1 MTIHALAAPGVHS
14 GRHRPAMFASLLAL
28 ATLACG
34 GGDDAS
40 DPPTGPGPAPT
51 SVSLKVIT
59 ATTGTNLDVDGY
71 TISVDGGPAQSIGI
85 NASKTLT
92 LSSAGT
98 HSVQLAGLAS
108 NCAVSG
114 SNPKTANV
122 QSGATAEISFAITCA
137 AASAVIQIT
146 TATTGSLVD
155 PDGFTYSIDGGAA
168 QAIGHNESK
177 SVTVGTSGNHT
188 IQLGGMPVN
197 CSVSGGSTKTV
208 NVSAGTP
215 ATASFAVVCINLPT
229 PVNGKIV
236 FESDRSGN
244 FEVYVMNEDGTN
256 VVNLTNNSALDYE
269 PDWSP
274 DGSKI
279 AFVSRRTGSDE
290 IYVMNADGSGLTQ
303 LTATIGTDRAPAW
316 SPDGSKIAWESKR
329 DGNDEIYV
337 MNANG
342 SSETNLTKHF
352 ADDSH
357 PAWSPDGTRIAF
369 HSDRDANKG
378 YEVYVMNPN
387 GTGVVNLTNN
397 AADFDARPAWSP
409 DGSKLAFVSSRDG
422 NLEIYMMNA
431 NGSGQTRLTSHP
443 ELDSYPEWS
452 PDGSSI
458 AFRSDRTGNVEI
470 YMMKADG
477 SSPANRTNNQA
488 TDCHP
493 SWKAS
498 SGSSLMGLMA
508 AEPSPGKLVGPVRTL
523 SAQLVAET
531 ACLGNQE

>member
-1 MTIHALAAPGVHS
+1 MTIHALAEPGVHPC
-14 GRHRPAMFASLLAL
+14 RHWPAMFASLLAL
-28 ATLACG
+28 AAMACG
-34 GGDDAS
+34 GGDDES
-40 DPPTGPGPAPT
+40 DAPTGPGPTPT

-59 ATTGTNLDVDGY
+59 ATAGTNLDVDGY
-71 TISVDGGPAQSIGI
+71 TISVDGGQAQSIGI
-85 NASKTLT
+85 NASKTLSLNST
-92 LSSAGT
+92 GT
-98 HSVQLAGLAS
+98 HSVLLAGLAA
-108 NCAVSG
+108 NCTVNG
-114 SNPKTANV
+114 SNPRTANV
-122 QSGATAEISFAITCA
+122 QSGAPAEVSFAITCA
-137 AASAVIQIT
+137 ASLAVIQIT

-155 PDGFTYSIDGGAA
+155 PDGFTYSIDGGAP

-177 SVTVGTSGNHT
+177 SVNVGTTGNHSV
-188 IQLGGMPVN
+188 QLGSLPVN
-197 CSVSGGSTKTV
+197 CSVSGGNTKTV
-208 NVSAGTP
+208 NVAAGSP
-215 ATASFAVVCINLPT
+215 ATASFSVVCINLPA
-229 PVNGKIV
+229 PVNGKIA

-244 FEVYVMNEDGTN
+244 YEVYVMNADGTD
-256 VVNLTNNSALDYE
+256 VVKLTDHPALDFE
-269 PDWSP
+269 PAWSP

-290 IYVMNADGSGLTQ
+290 IYVMNADGSGLTK
-303 LTATIGTDRAPAW
+303 LTSTTGTDRAPAW
-316 SPDGSKIAWESKR
+316 SPDGSKIAWESSR

-337 MNANG
+337 MNADG
-342 SSETNLTKHF
+342 SAETNLTKHF

-357 PAWSPDGTRIAF
+357 PAWSPDGSKIAF

-378 YEVYVMNPN
+378 YEVYVMKPD
-387 GTGVVNLTNN
+387 GTNVVNLTNN

-458 AFRSDRTGNVEI
+458 AFRSDRTGNIEV
-470 YMMKADG
+470 YVMLANG
-477 SSPANRTNNQA
+477 SGPVNRTNNQA

-498 SGSSLMGLMA
+498 GGSSIMGLMA
-508 AEPSPGKLVGPVRTL
+508 LEASPAKVVGPVRAL
-523 SAQLVAET
+523 NAQLAAET